1 MTIAAVRRFI
11 DESSVVWRRSRDVL
25 VTVPDSRRRAYPA
38 TYRSRAR
45 RAPYSGFDGAQR
57 LPRCVNVPRTWHDY
71 GLFLHRREEH
81 AMSHN
86 NLTSVLEAHGGA
98 VNLLRNSK
106 AGIYV
111 YPVVAPE
118 FSNWRDEQRAWRDT
132 AVLFDQTHHMDE
144 LIVEG
149 PDAARFLE
157 HVGINSFANF
167 DQNRAKHFVPVTPAG
182 HVIGDMIIFRERED
196 KFVLVGRAPTA
207 NWVRFQAAV
216 GKYNVRLVHDP
227 RSDSRPDGKAI
238 YRTHYRFQ
246 IQGPDANKIFDKING
261 GPVPDVKFFH
271 VDWIN
276 IGSRRVQ
283 ALRHGMAGAPGL
295 EVWGPYADKHYI
307 QSTIMQAARDVGVDL
322 RLVGSRAYSTNT
334 LESGWIPSPLP
345 GIYSG
350 DGMLTDY
357 RDWLGA
363 DSYEA
368 LGSLGGSLVS
378 DDIEDYYVNPFEL
391 GYGFY
396 IGWKTDFIG
405 KDALQKMKEQ
415 KTRKKVTFEWNRDDV
430 LKVVASSFEEG
441 TPYKWIDF
449 PQPNYA
455 STNADMIMSGDK
467 MVGMSMFN
475 GYSFNERCMLSLGV
489 VASDVNEGDILTLI
503 WGEPEASGKTST
515 EPHRQAEIRVRV
527 APTPY
532 SREAREN
539 YADSWRT
546 KHA

>member
-1 MTIAAVRRFI
+1 
-11 DESSVVWRRSRDVL
+11 
-25 VTVPDSRRRAYPA
+25 
-38 TYRSRAR
+38 
-45 RAPYSGFDGAQR
+45 
-57 LPRCVNVPRTWHDY
+57 
-71 GLFLHRREEH
+71 
-81 AMSHN
+81 MSKH
-86 NLTSVLEAHGGA
+86 NLTSVMEAAGGP
-98 VNLLRNSK
+98 VNLQRNSK

-118 FSNWRDEQRAWRDT
+118 FSNWRSEQMAWRNS

-149 PDAARFLE
+149 PDSAAFLE
-157 HVGINSFANF
+157 FVGINSFANF
-167 DQNRAKHFVPVTPAG
+167 DLNRAKHFVPVTPAG

-196 KFVLVGRAPTA
+196 KFVLVGRSPTA
-207 NWVRFQAAV
+207 NWVRFQAAI
-216 GKYNVRLVHDP
+216 GNYKVRLVHDP
-227 RSDSRPDGKAI
+227 RSDSRPDGRAI

-246 IQGPDANKIFDKING
+246 IQGPEANKIFEQMNG
-261 GPVPDVKFFH
+261 GPIPKVKFFH

-307 QSTIMQAARDVGVDL
+307 QSTIIEAAAAAGVDM

-350 DGMLTDY
+350 DGMLEEY

-368 LGSLGGSLVS
+368 VCSVGGSLVS
-378 DDIEDYYVNPFEL
+378 DKVEDYYVNPFEL

-396 IGWKTDFIG
+396 IGWKSDFIG
-405 KDALQKMKEQ
+405 KDALTKLKDADNRQ
-415 KTRKKVTFEWNRDDV
+415 KVTIEWNRDD
-430 LKVVASSFEEG
+430 LLAVVASNFEEG
-441 TPYKWIDF
+441 TPYKWIDL

-455 STNADMIMSGDK
+455 SSSADRLERDGK
-467 MVGMSMFN
+467 LVGMSMFN
-475 GYSFNERCMLSLGV
+475 GYSYNERCMLSLAV
-489 VASDVNEGDILTLI
+489 VDSDVQIGDQLTLK
-503 WGEPEASGKTST
+503 WGESDATGKTSI
-515 EPHRQAEIRVRV
+515 EPHKQAEIRVKV

-532 SREAREN
+532 AKEAREN

-546 KHA
+546 KAAS